1 MHFNSL
7 FARGY
12 VMHKNPE
19 EIAMRRLL
27 IALPLLTLAACSDGP
42 DSHPIDPNH
51 LPPLSGKEQALMV
64 AADGEIR
71 QGDTDSA
78 IRDYQSAAAHSEGH
92 IDAHLALAKL
102 YISQQQ
108 SAPARDVLERAL
120 KLQPNDP
127 EANYLLGKILIDQ
140 NHPREAAQH
149 FSAGLVTAPNNA
161 QLLNGSGIA
170 ADALGDHKAAQGYY
184 QQALMNAGTDDKPM
198 LRTNLGMSYLLD
210 NNPKK
215 AIDILKPEAHKPGAS
230 PVTRQDL
237 ALAYGL
243 LGRPVDAKNAVKN
256 EMTEEER
263 EAALERLKAY
273 LK

>member
-1 MHFNSL
+1 
-7 FARGY
+7 
-12 VMHKNPE
+12 
-19 EIAMRRLL
+19 MRRLMIL
-27 IALPLLTLAACSDGP
+27 LPLLATAACGDNG
-42 DSHPIDPNH
+42 DSAPIDPNH

-64 AADGEIR
+64 TADGEMR
-71 QGDTDSA
+71 DGNPDNA
-78 IRDYQSAAAHSEGH
+78 IHDYQSAIAQSKGH
-92 IDAHLALAKL
+92 IEAHLALAKL
-102 YISQQQ
+102 YISQQKPG
-108 SAPARDVLERAL
+108 PAHDVLERAV

-140 NHPREAAQH
+140 NQPAEAAQR
-149 FSAGLVTAPNNA
+149 FNAGLVTGPSNP
-161 QLLNGSGIA
+161 QLLNGAGIA
-170 ADALGDHKAAQGYY
+170 ADMLGDHKAAQAHY
-184 QQALMNAGTDDKPM
+184 QDALVTAAAEDKPM

-215 AIDILKPEAHKPGAS
+215 ALDILKAEAHKPGAS

-256 EMTEEER
+256 EMTEEDR
-263 EAALERLKAY
+263 QAALDRLKAY